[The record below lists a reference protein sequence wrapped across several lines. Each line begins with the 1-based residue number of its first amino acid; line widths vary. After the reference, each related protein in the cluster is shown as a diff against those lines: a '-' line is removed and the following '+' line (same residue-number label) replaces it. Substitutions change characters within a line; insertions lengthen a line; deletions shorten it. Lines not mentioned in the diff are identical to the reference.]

1 MKSQIEAQEKS
12 QLTLRIELEPG
23 EWQKC
28 IQESAQKLSQGVNV
42 PGFRPGKAPVDMVIN
57 TVGETRVV
65 SEAAE
70 SAINKFYLIALKEQQ
85 VAPIAPPKIVVEK
98 IDLKT
103 PLVFKATVTTMPEV
117 ELGDYQRIKVEI
129 NPIAVDPE
137 RIAGVLKN
145 IQRQQAQFNPVER
158 EIKPGDWAEIDFDG
172 KIDGT
177 TFPGGASKNH
187 PLIVGDGVFLPD
199 FESALVGMKTGE
211 TKTFTL
217 TFPVDYHQAEFAN
230 KMAEFTV
237 TVHKIKAV
245 VMPEI
250 NDELAKKSG
259 DFKDLAALKT
269 DIEKFHKEDIEKQ
282 ELDRQKE
289 AAITQLIG
297 LTKVELPETLIEQE
311 IEAMWHDFEHQL
323 EQQHITVEDYLQK
336 TDMTAEKL
344 RKEWQEP
351 ARKRVIA
358 GLALNAFRQKENI
371 EATDQDVDAEIARLK
386 ALYPDDKENIKHKYS
401 HDWERSR
408 LKTLL
413 SGQMAIDKLWKMATA
428 K

>member
-1 MKSQIEAQEKS
+1 M
-12 QLTLRIELEPG
+12 EPG

-289 AAITQLIG
+289 AAITQLID

-386 ALYPDDKENIKHKYS
+386 ALYPDDKDNIKHKYS

>member
-1 MKSQIEAQEKS
+1 M
-12 QLTLRIELEPG
+12 EPG

-386 ALYPDDKENIKHKYS
+386 ALYPDDKDNIKHKYS